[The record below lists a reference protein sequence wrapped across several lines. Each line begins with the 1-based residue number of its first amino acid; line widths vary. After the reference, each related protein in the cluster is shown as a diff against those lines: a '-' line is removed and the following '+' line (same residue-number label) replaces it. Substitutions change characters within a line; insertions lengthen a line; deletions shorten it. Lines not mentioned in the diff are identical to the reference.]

1 MISVR
6 VKNKN
11 NVKIPVIDK
20 TDIKRFKRALDELYD
35 RYNHREYVNPDPLI
49 FLYNYDDTR
58 DREIAAL
65 VASSLAYGR
74 VAQILKSVDLILS
87 RMDSPSEFLKNE
99 SNRSIQKAFKDFKH
113 RFTTGEDI
121 SRMLTGTKRAINRH
135 GSLEKCF
142 KKGIRPDD
150 ENLMPALMRFVA
162 EIRNGKVF
170 KDNGL
175 MPCPSDGSACK
186 RWNLFLRWMVRKDN
200 VDPGG
205 WDLPSSKLIVPLDT
219 HMYKIGIGLG
229 FTNRKQADL
238 KTAIEITNVFREIN
252 ANDPVRY
259 DFALT
264 RLGIRNDISIES
276 FINRLKKEVA

>member
-1 MISVR
+1 M
-6 VKNKN
+6 
-11 NVKIPVIDK
+11 KILTIEK
-20 TDIKRFKRALDELYD
+20 ININRFKRTLDNLYD

-49 FLYNYDDTR
+49 FLYNYDDIR

-99 SNRSIQKAFKDFKH
+99 SDRSVLKAFKDFKH

-121 SRMLTGTKRAINRH
+121 SRMLTGAKRAINRH

-142 KKGIRPDD
+142 QKGIRPDD
-150 ENLMPALMRFVA
+150 ENLMQALMRFVV
-162 EIRNGKVF
+162 EIRNGEKF

-205 WDLPSSKLIVPLDT
+205 WDLPASKLIIPLDT
-219 HMYKIGIGLG
+219 HMHRISIAMG

-252 ANDPVRY
+252 ADDPVRY

-276 FINRLKKEVA
+276 FIHRLKKEVA